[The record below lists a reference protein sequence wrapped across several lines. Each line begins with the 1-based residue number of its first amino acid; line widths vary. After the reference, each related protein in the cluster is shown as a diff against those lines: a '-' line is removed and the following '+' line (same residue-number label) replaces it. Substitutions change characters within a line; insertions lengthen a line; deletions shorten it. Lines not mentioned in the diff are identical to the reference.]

1 MKSPWLA
8 NLVASFLFLVIAA
21 GVWFCVDDTLAEL
34 FNWPALGELG
44 YWTTLAI
51 MCLWNK
57 VVMCKVNV
65 NT

>member
-1 MKSPWLA
+1 MKSSRLD
-8 NLVASFLFLVIAA
+8 NLVASLLFWAIAA

-44 YWTTLAI
+44 YWTVLAI
-51 MCLWNK
+51 MWLWNK